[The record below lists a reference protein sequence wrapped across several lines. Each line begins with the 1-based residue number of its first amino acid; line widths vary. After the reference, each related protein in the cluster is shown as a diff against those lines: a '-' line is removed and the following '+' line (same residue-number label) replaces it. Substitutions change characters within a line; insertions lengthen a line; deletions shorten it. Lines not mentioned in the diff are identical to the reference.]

1 MTVPDLVT
9 IDGSEGEGGGQML
22 RTSLALSVVTGRPL
36 RVHAIRAGRERPG
49 LLRQH
54 LACVRAAAA
63 VGAAE
68 VVGDALGSTEI
79 AFHPRGLVPGAHRFV
94 VGSAGSAI
102 LVLQTVLPA
111 LWCAPAPSTLVLE
124 GGTHNPAA
132 PPYDFLVKA
141 FLPLLE
147 RMGPHVSARLERV
160 GFYPAGGGRLTVE
173 VRPSPGL
180 APLHLPERGALG
192 ARTARVL
199 VANVPSHVA
208 GREVR
213 RLASR
218 LPAEH
223 WRVDVERLDDE
234 AAAGNA
240 ILLEVVCAHATEVFS
255 AFGARGIRAETVADT
270 AVDAMRRW
278 LAADVPVGPHLADQL
293 LLPLALAGLGSFLTT
308 APTPHTVTNQ
318 AVIGRFLKV
327 PIEFHRLAADR
338 TEVRVG
344 GR

>member
-1 MTVPDLVT
+1 MTVSDLVV
-9 IDGSEGEGGGQML
+9 IDGSQGEGGGQML

-54 LACVRAAAA
+54 LACVRAAAT

-68 VVGDALGSTEI
+68 VTGDALGSTEVV
-79 AFHPRGLVPGAHRFV
+79 FHPRGLVPGAHRFV

-111 LWCAPAPSTLVLE
+111 LWGASAPSTLVLE

-147 RMGPHVSARLERV
+147 RMGPRVSARLERF
-160 GFYPAGGGRLTVE
+160 GFYPAGGGRLTVD
-173 VRPSPGL
+173 VAPSPRL

-192 ARTARVL
+192 ARAARVL
-199 VANVPSHVA
+199 VANLPDDVA
-208 GREVR
+208 EREAR

-218 LPAEH
+218 LPVEH
-223 WRVDVERLDDE
+223 WHVGVERLDE
-234 AAAGNA
+234 AAPAGNA
-240 ILLEVVCAHATEVFS
+240 ILLEVVCEHVTEVFS
-255 AFGARGIRAETVADT
+255 AFGARGLRAETVADA
-270 AVDAMRRW
+270 AVDEMRRW
-278 LAADVPVGPHLADQL
+278 LAADVPVGPHLCDQL
-293 LLPLALAGLGSFLTT
+293 LLPLALAGGGSFVTT

-318 AVIGRFLKV
+318 AVIGRFLEV
-327 PIEFHRLAADR
+327 PIALERLGPDR